1 MTKLLEVNNLHTR
14 FKVRNGYLHAVN
26 GVSFSLD
33 KGEMLGVVGESGC
46 GKSVSMM
53 SLIRLLPPAAQ
64 ITEGEVLLDGEDI
77 THASV
82 SRVNAIRGSKVG
94 MIFQD
99 PMTSLNPFMKI
110 GDQLVEGIVF
120 HKKIAKAEAL
130 KQAAKYL
137 KMVGISNAEHRLTE
151 YPHQLSGGMR
161 QRVMIAMALLN
172 EPSLVIADEPTTALD
187 VTIQAQ
193 IVDLFRDLQRQLNLT
208 LLFIAHDLAIV
219 RSLCERVVVMYHGEI
234 VEEGPT
240 EKVFAAPREAYTQ
253 ALIGAIPDIDPDKP
267 LLSPRGGDDFAEET
281 PGFVTGEIS

>member
-64 ITEGEVLLDGEDI
+64 ITEGEVRIDGEDI

-82 SRVNAIRGSKVG
+82 SRVNSIRGSKVG

-110 GDQLVEGIVF
+110 GDQLVEGIVY
-120 HKKIAKAEAL
+120 HKKITKAEAL
-130 KQAAKYL
+130 KQA
-137 KMVGISNAEHRLTE
+137 ET
-151 YPHQLSGGMR
+151 MR
-161 QRVMIAMALLN
+161 QSWPT
-172 EPSLVIADEPTTALD
+172 PSASWSASTWLV
-187 VTIQAQ
+187 
-193 IVDLFRDLQRQLNLT
+193 
-208 LLFIAHDLAIV
+208 
-219 RSLCERVVVMYHGEI
+219 
-234 VEEGPT
+234 
-240 EKVFAAPREAYTQ
+240 
-253 ALIGAIPDIDPDKP
+253 
-267 LLSPRGGDDFAEET
+267 
-281 PGFVTGEIS
+281 